1 MSKVNEYPQLQLDNM
16 LCFSIYASSREI
28 TKMYQPYLESLG
40 VTYSQYLVLI
50 VLWEQDERTVKELG
64 EELFLDSG
72 TLTPLLKRLENAGF
86 VSRKRS
92 TEDERKVF
100 ISLTEKG
107 RELQGK
113 AAPIPE
119 CLAKDLNMD
128 VPEFVELLGRFQNLL
143 ARAHQ
148 ANVSSSGK

>member
-1 MSKVNEYPQLQLDNM
+1 MGKVNEYPQLQLDNM

-107 RELQGK
+107 RELREK
-113 AAPIPE
+113 AASIPD
-119 CLAKDLNMD
+119 CMAKDLNME

-148 ANVSSSGK
+148 VNASSSGK

>member
-1 MSKVNEYPQLQLDNM
+1 MGKVNEYPQLQLDNM

-28 TKMYQPYLESLG
+28 TKMYQPYLETLG

-86 VSRKRS
+86 VSRNRS

-100 ISLTEKG
+100 ISLTDQG
-107 RELQGK
+107 RELREK
-113 AAPIPE
+113 AAHIPE
-119 CLAKDLNMD
+119 CMSRDLHMD

-143 ARAHQ
+143 ARAHDV
-148 ANVSSSGK
+148 NRSSSGK

>member
-1 MSKVNEYPQLQLDNM
+1 MSKINEYPQLQLDNM

-28 TKMYQPYLESLG
+28 TKMYQPYLEQLG

-72 TLTPLLKRLENAGF
+72 TLTPLLKRLESAGL
-86 VSRKRS
+86 VERNRS

-107 RELQGK
+107 KELKDK

-119 CLAKDLNMD
+119 CMARDLQME
-128 VPEFVELLGRFQNLL
+128 VPEFLELLGRFQNLL

-148 ANVSSSGK
+148 ANLNASGK

>member
-1 MSKVNEYPQLQLDNM
+1 MSKVNEYPQLQLENM

-28 TKMYQPYLESLG
+28 TKMYQPYLEDLG

-72 TLTPLLKRLENAGF
+72 TLTPLLKRLENAGL
-86 VSRKRS
+86 VARNRS

-100 ISLTEKG
+100 ISLTDKG
-107 RELQGK
+107 RELQAK
-113 AAPIPE
+113 AARIPE
-119 CLAKDLNMD
+119 CMAKDLNMETS
-128 VPEFVELLGRFQNLL
+128 EFVELLGRFQNLL

-148 ANVSSSGK
+148 VNVTSSGK